1 MNKATELTAELIRKI
16 NSGASPYEIIMDAGA
31 LINLLNSNL
40 RFVHQVNEMLIDQS
54 KACIAD
60 IDPRVIV
67 KHQDIDQLLEAIGA
81 ERVGEWFMGLGSR

>member
-1 MNKATELTAELIRKI
+1 MNKATELTAELTRKI
-16 NSGASPYEIIMDAGA
+16 NSNVSPYEIIKDAVV

-40 RFVHQVNEMLIDQS
+40 RFVYQVNEMLIDQS

-67 KHQDIDQLLEAIGA
+67 KHQDIDHLLEAIGA